1 MYRTDVVAANDW
13 QSQLQYWGPKIL
25 GAIAI
30 LLVAYIVALIVK
42 WAISKVVDRVPAL
55 KRHNEAEP
63 GKTLGSLIGDIAFWL
78 IILFGI
84 MFALQPL
91 GMTRVLEPVNR
102 LTTNVF
108 AFIPNL
114 IGAGLIFAI
123 GLVVAKIV
131 RRIVEEAL
139 IAARA
144 DDWLSRAGLTEG
156 RPATAAAG
164 AVSGSTQTPTPAP
177 AVSFTDPSV
186 RAAPTPTPA
195 PARPQEPMTF
205 GGPPASGSSM
215 SGPATQE
222 PLVFG
227 GPPAPGASTAASPT
241 AISTAAGAG
250 TTTQAP
256 PPPAPPAPS
265 PAPASPPP
273 APAAAATRRRGAS
286 LSRSVGTLV
295 FYLIMIPVTIMAL
308 DTLQIQAI
316 SGPATA
322 MLNTILNAIPNIVA
336 ALVLLAIGYILGK
349 LAKQFI
355 EQLLPSAG
363 FDRAVGALG
372 FTSET
377 NTPSRTVGTIVM
389 IAILLFFAIK
399 AAELLQSPIIA
410 VMLAQVLELG
420 SRILFGTAIILG
432 GVVIARIVANLVS
445 GAGTEGWLP
454 AILKWSIIAL
464 SVAMG
469 LTFMGLA
476 NEIVIIAFASIIG
489 SAAVAC
495 ALAFGLGGRPTAHK
509 LLEQWTSGNGI
520 PRPPGT
526 PRAPTPPAPGSPP
539 PL

>member
-1 MYRTDVVAANDW
+1 MYSNDVVTTTSNW
-13 QSQLQYWGPKIL
+13 QAQLEFWLPRIL

-30 LLVAYIVALIVK
+30 LLVAYILAMVAK
-42 WAISKVVDRVPAL
+42 WAIAKVVDRVPAL
-55 KRHNEAEP
+55 KKHHEAEP
-63 GKTLGSLIGDIAFWL
+63 GKTLGSLIGDIVFWL
-78 IILFGI
+78 ILLIGI
-84 MFALQPL
+84 MLALQPL
-91 GMTRVLEPVNR
+91 GMTRVLAPVQQ
-102 LTTNVF
+102 LTNNIF

-123 GLVVAKIV
+123 GLVVAKIL

-144 DDWLSRAGLTEG
+144 DSWLSRTGLVPEG
-156 RPATAAAG
+156 PGSASVPPP
-164 AVSGSTQTPTPAP
+164 VS
-177 AVSFTDPSV
+177 
-186 RAAPTPTPA
+186 
-195 PARPQEPMTF
+195 
-205 GGPPASGSSM
+205 SS
-215 SGPATQE
+215 P
-222 PLVFG
+222 
-227 GPPAPGASTAASPT
+227 AASPP
-241 AISTAAGAG
+241 SPPAAPLTFGMGSDSAG
-250 TTTQAP
+250 TAP
-256 PPPAPPAPS
+256 AG

-273 APAAAATRRRGAS
+273 PPLPSAVAPRPASRSS
-286 LSRSVGTLV
+286 LSRSVGALV

-308 DTLQIQAI
+308 DTLQIEAI

-336 ALVLLAIGYILGK
+336 ALVLLGIGYVVGK

-363 FDRAVGALG
+363 FDRAVSALG
-372 FTSET
+372 FSSEST
-377 NTPSRTVGTIVM
+377 TPSRTVGTIVM

-432 GVVIARIVANLVS
+432 GVVIARVVSNLVG

-464 SVAMG
+464 AVAMG

-509 LLEQWTSGNGI
+509 LLDQWTAGNRV
-520 PRPPGT
+520 PTPPSR
-526 PRAPTPPAPGSPP
+526 PRAPRAPSGGSDQQP
-539 PL
+539 PLV